1 MQDYHECEDHIQR
14 VSEVKAVLQGKCSL
28 EILCATRMEPARL
41 SGLMRLIPTASKKAL
56 RANLR
61 SLEAAQIVV
70 RRDFSDTLL
79 HVEYDL
85 VDDQRDNLGHLASWG
100 EILQARAKAPPS

>member
-1 MQDYHECEDHIQR
+1 M
-14 VSEVKAVLQGKCSL
+14 
-28 EILCATRMEPARL
+28 RMEPARL

-85 VDDQRDNLGHLASWG
+85 VDDTREIIWAILPRG
-100 EILQARAKAPPS
+100 ERSCKQEQKPLPHRFA